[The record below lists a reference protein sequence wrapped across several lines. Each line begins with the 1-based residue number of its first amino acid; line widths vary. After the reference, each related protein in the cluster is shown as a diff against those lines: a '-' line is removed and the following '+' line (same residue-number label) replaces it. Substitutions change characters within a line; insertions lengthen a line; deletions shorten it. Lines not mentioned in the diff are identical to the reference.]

1 MLSNVSSL
9 YFTREHNTPG
19 YKTKVRL
26 SICLRNG
33 ADIFFIK
40 FSAGLDNVS
49 IIFPVK
55 RHDLMIKRRAGGMN
69 TKYTVIYA
77 DPPWTFKTYSDK
89 GKGRSAERHYP
100 TMKIDEI
107 CKLPIEDICADDAA
121 LFLWV
126 TGPCLQDG
134 LRVIREWGFQ
144 YKTIAFT
151 WVKENRKSSGLF
163 WGMGYWTRS
172 NAELCLLEMFLEFYG
187 R

>member
-1 MLSNVSSL
+1 
-9 YFTREHNTPG
+9 
-19 YKTKVRL
+19 
-26 SICLRNG
+26 
-33 ADIFFIK
+33 
-40 FSAGLDNVS
+40 
-49 IIFPVK
+49 
-55 RHDLMIKRRAGGMN
+55 MN

-172 NAELCLLEMFLEFYG
+172 NAELCLLATRGNPKRVDAAVHSVIISHVEQHSKKPDEVRDRIVRLMGDVPRVELFARQKYPGWDAWGNEVEPDIHISLGDSE
-187 R
+187 